1 MSEKLSPL
9 KSPSGLAVTGSGV
22 EVTTFIASS
31 KVPVAVPSDRNSP
44 LLLSL
49 ELSKAK
55 VGFLYQGDD
64 RVGAMQRVLDTLAA
78 AKINITA
85 IDAAT
90 SGKGRFGA
98 IFWVKPKKVAKA
110 AKLLKAR

>member
-22 EVTTFIASS
+22 EVPTFIASS

-55 VGFLYQGDD
+55 NSTAPATATKLKGVE
-64 RVGAMQRVLDTLAA
+64 LAEPGTMSLTMTVPVA
-78 AKINITA
+78 VPS
-85 IDAAT
+85 DFH
-90 SGKGRFGA
+90 SS
-98 IFWVKPKKVAKA
+98 KPFAPTES
-110 AKLLKAR
+110 